1 MADATVSSSD
11 TAHRT
16 APRPSARPWL
26 PWCAGS
32 LIAACGLFVLY
43 LRQAQTWKPDSD
55 AAAIGLQAWDMLHG
69 NLLLHGW
76 WLADLSF
83 YTTELPEYMLVESVR
98 GLSPEVVHVCAALT
112 YVLLVVLAALL
123 ARGVD
128 PPRPPREGMAR
139 GRTRGREGIVAALL
153 AAALMLAPGHI
164 RGTNALLS
172 GPDHTGTAVPILL
185 ILLLLDWADGW
196 KRRWPVPLAVL
207 LMLTWAQI
215 ADPLATYAAAA
226 PLALVGTMRTAGAI
240 WPGSRLR
247 PEWRYN
253 LALTVVAAGSVPL
266 TSALMGAIRS
276 AGGFSVAP
284 LTGPLVG
291 TWSEVPA
298 HALAVGQ
305 SIFVLFGADFFGQPA
320 QVWSVLAWAHVLAVA
335 VAALGLLVGIFRFFT
350 GLDRVGQILVVAIL
364 VLIGAGVFGT
374 YVPNVTFAHEIAPLL
389 PLAAALAGRQLA
401 APLIRAKLAPV
412 LAVVLA
418 GYLGALC
425 YAATAAPAPAQNQ
438 AVADWLVVHGLT
450 DGLAPYWQAD
460 SVSFDSGGRVTM
472 VPLYPSTVWA
482 YHWESKASWFD
493 PSQNYANFVVTE
505 KPPGRQYSGFGRPT
519 KIYHYGQYTIMVWNK
534 NLVPLIGPGVT

>member
-1 MADATVSSSD
+1 VASLETQAADAASRAQRRRK
-11 TAHRT
+11 TA
-16 APRPSARPWL
+16 WL
-26 PWCAGS
+26 PWCGAS
-32 LIAACGLFVLY
+32 ALAAVGLFFLY
-43 LRQAQTWKPDSD
+43 LRQAQTWPPDSD
-55 AAAIGLQAWDMLHG
+55 AAAIGLQAWNMLHG

-98 GLSPEVVHVCAALT
+98 GLNPEAVHVCAALT

-123 ARGVD
+123 ARGAD
-128 PPRPPREGMAR
+128 PPMPPREGIAR
-139 GRTRGREGIVAALL
+139 GRTRGRVGIVAALL
-153 AAALMLAPGHI
+153 ATALMLAPGHI
-164 RGTNALLS
+164 RGTDALLG

-185 ILLLLDWADGW
+185 VLLLLDWADGW

-226 PLALVGTMRTAGAI
+226 PLATVGIIRTAGAI
-240 WPGSRLR
+240 LPGSRLR

-253 LALTVVAAGSVPL
+253 LALTVAATGSVPL
-266 TSALMGAIRS
+266 TSALMGALRS

-284 LTGPLVG
+284 LTGPLLG
-291 TWSEVPA
+291 PWSEVPT

-305 SIFVLFGADFFGQPA
+305 SILVLFGADYFGQPS
-320 QVWSVLAWAHVLAVA
+320 QVWSVLAWAHMVAVA

-350 GLDRVGQILVVAIL
+350 RLDRVGQTLVVAIL

-374 YVPNVTFAHEIAPLL
+374 YVPNVTYAHEIAPLL

-401 APLIRAKLAPV
+401 PPLIRAKLAPA

-425 YAATAAPAPAQNQ
+425 YAATLAPVPPQNQ
-438 AVADWLVVHGLT
+438 AVADWLVAHGLT

-472 VPLYPSTVWA
+472 VPLYPSTIWT

-493 PSQNYANFVVTE
+493 PRQNYANFVLTK
-505 KPPGRQYSGFGRPT
+505 KPPGGLYDSFGRPM
-519 KIYHYGQYTIMVWNK
+519 KIYHYGQYTIMVWDK
-534 NLVPLIGPGVT
+534 NLVPLVGPGVT